1 MQDIKDAQSVPETVN
16 AGLRML
22 ARIIAR
28 EAVKVQFANRDEVD
42 PDGLPLSCLHIQA
55 TTDEMPRGALL
66 GSGDGE
72 AP

>member
-42 PDGLPLSCLHIQA
+42 PDGLHVSSLQIEVVA
-55 TTDEMPRGALL
+55 ERTPRTASLA
-66 GSGDGE
+66 SEDGE
-72 AP
+72 IL